1 MPESEWLREESVRE
15 DGAAEEASVD
25 EAEADLG
32 EDIAALARERDEM
45 RGLAQRLQA
54 DFENYRKRMLRDQT
68 DAISRA
74 NEAIIEQLLPVLDTF
89 ELALGQLG
97 GADENVRKGVE
108 LAFAEFLAVVEKNG
122 LERID
127 ATSVPFDPNVH
138 DAVLQEEGGSD
149 GEPIVTEIVR
159 TGYRLKGRVL
169 RPAMVKVARKD

>member
-1 MPESEWLREESVRE
+1 MPESEWVKEESVRE
-15 DGAAEEASVD
+15 VRPVEEASAD
-25 EAEADLG
+25 EAEAELG

-97 GADENVRKGVE
+97 DVDDNVRKGVE
-108 LAFAEFLAVVEKNG
+108 LVFAEFLAVLERNG

-127 ATSVPFDPNVH
+127 ATGVPFDPNVH
-138 DAVLQEEGGSD
+138 DAVLQEGGSD
-149 GEPIVTEIVR
+149 GEPIVTETVR